1 MFWLGHFG
9 YKSKQD
15 LLDKL
20 KAFLQGAPQGR
31 VSHEEADRKLRLL
44 IAMHPNAERKIGLGI
59 DHFKIVRNVRGAGQG
74 IHIVR
79 TDGSEEPFSY
89 KRCISGVVQ
98 SAHGKVCEALRFTV
112 QPQLKQYRESITL
125 PVTCKL
131 SGLPVERR
139 RDLHIDHA
147 RPFWRLLRDFCTE
160 HGVDLSVLE
169 TTGSGESL
177 QLVDEDVAL
186 AFERYHREH
195 AVLQPSLKSA
205 NAAKG
210 GRLKFSAT

>member
-31 VSHEEADRKLRLL
+31 LRHEEVDRKLRLL

-59 DHFKIVRNVRGAGQG
+59 DHFEIVRNVRGAGQG

-89 KRCISGVVQ
+89 NRCISGVVQ

-125 PVTCKL
+125 SVTCKL

-205 NAAKG
+205 NSAKG
-210 GRLKFSAT
+210 G

>member
-1 MFWLGHFG
+1 MR
-9 YKSKQD
+9 
-15 LLDKL
+15 
-20 KAFLQGAPQGR
+20 GR
-31 VSHEEADRKLRLL
+31 IANFACSLRC
-44 IAMHPNAERKIGLGI
+44 IKNPERKIGLGI
-59 DHFKIVRNVRGAGQG
+59 DHFKIVRNARGAGQG

-79 TDGSEEPFSY
+79 TDGSGEPFSY

-98 SAHGKVCEALRFTV
+98 SAHGKVCEALRFAV

-125 PVTCKL
+125 PVECKL

-147 RPFWRLLRDFCTE
+147 RPFWRLLKDFCTE
-160 HGVDLSVLE
+160 HGVDLSTLE

-186 AFERYHREH
+186 AFARYHREH